1 MATIAFTGTIY
12 RGADGQQSLVLT
24 SPGQYH
30 VSDEKAAQ
38 LTTDF
43 PREFALVVE
52 QKTDKAPSRDA
63 TPTKVETD
71 TNTKD
76 TASTSKKAN

>member
-1 MATIAFTGTIY
+1 MATVAFTGTIY

-24 SPGQYH
+24 APGQYQ
-30 VSDEKAAQ
+30 VSDEKATQ
-38 LTTDF
+38 LTADF

-52 QKTDKAPSRDA
+52 QKADKAPSRDA
-63 TPTKVETD
+63 MVKKVETD

>member
-1 MATIAFTGTIY
+1 MATVAFTGTIY

-24 SPGQYH
+24 SPGQYQ
-30 VSDEKAAQ
+30 VSDEKATQ

-63 TPTKVETD
+63 TPKKVETA
-71 TNTKD
+71 NLTKEP
-76 TASTSKKAN
+76 AKKAS